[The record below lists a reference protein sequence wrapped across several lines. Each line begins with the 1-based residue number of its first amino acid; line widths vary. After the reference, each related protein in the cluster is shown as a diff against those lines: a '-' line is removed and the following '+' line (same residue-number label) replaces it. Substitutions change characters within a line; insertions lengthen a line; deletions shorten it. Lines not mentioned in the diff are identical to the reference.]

1 MAGMGQNL
9 KSKGFAP
16 PSDRLA
22 QCDWVF

>member
-9 KSKGFAP
+9 KSEGFEAL
-16 PSDRLA
+16 SDRLA